1 MPVKDVFD
9 AVENMMV
16 RRDCLG
22 KSSVIEDV
30 LQIAQLP
37 RWRARLAS
45 EPAQPKI
52 SPYSILEILDAPP
65 ARALHDPSLSQAA
78 HRCWRP
84 SKPFEEVN
92 TPPTSPKPQRNAS
105 LGAGGCMSPPRQP
118 TEAINHADKV
128 LEAVV
133 PEEIAEEHKK
143 IDVTQTTTLKDGD
156 AHGSN
161 DEAQANKVSNEEVST
176 KGSQMPDKDE
186 SLLGGLGGGGGLVE
200 EKAAEPASKP
210 QDESAPTY
218 DHMESSTATLRP
230 QIPSAKAPAP
240 MNLSPED
247 LVYLDLTPKTPSASQ
262 PSSRSASSAASITHD
277 ALSTDR
283 PERSPTRSD
292 AGFDEKTSTS
302 EDEREL
308 SSTSEIQSIMEQF
321 SEEGQG
327 PGHEEVMS
335 PRLEVAGPLL
345 GSPIQHPPRKSSLEP
360 LNSGTAS
367 AVQSMQDLRISSS
380 ASVHSQSWDPPDVG
394 PAVPPKPG
402 TADPVAKFL
411 RSFLQEFGKKQ
422 WMVHEQVK
430 IIGDFLAFI
439 TNKMGQCEVWR
450 EVSDA
455 EFDNAREGME
465 KLVMNR
471 LYTQTFSPAIPPPQ
485 PIPGAKPRRRGV
497 ERPMGPGRRGQHQE
511 DVERDDI
518 LAQKVSIYGWIREE
532 HLDIQPVGDSGKRF
546 LVLAQQELLKIKTYR
561 APRDKIIC
569 VLNCCKVIFGLLK
582 HSKSDSSADSF
593 MPLLIYVVLQ
603 ANPEHLVS
611 NVQYILRFRNQEKLG
626 GEAGYYLS
634 SLMGA
639 IQFVE
644 NLDRT
649 TLTISDEEFEKN
661 VEAAVSAIAEKHQ
674 AAEIIEPPP
683 PTQLSEK
690 SSLSRP
696 EVTPRHS
703 MEGESSTP
711 RKSTSSNEYSGDDEK
726 AAMSGLL
733 RTIQRPLSSIGR
745 IFSEEPS
752 NQSGPARTPL
762 PGNTPRMSPNPRPN
776 LDAPKNQPQ
785 QPSQLS
791 QPRDNNARARMSAE
805 DAAARQ
811 ASAELAEAHR
821 IQRAE
826 HANVVETLAGM
837 FPDLDREIISD
848 VVTQKEGRVGLAVD
862 ACLALGS

>member
-1 MPVKDVFD
+1 MD
-9 AVENMMV
+9 AT
-16 RRDCLG
+16 D
-22 KSSVIEDV
+22 
-30 LQIAQLP
+30 
-37 RWRARLAS
+37 
-45 EPAQPKI
+45 
-52 SPYSILEILDAPP
+52 
-65 ARALHDPSLSQAA
+65 
-78 HRCWRP
+78 
-84 SKPFEEVN
+84 
-92 TPPTSPKPQRNAS
+92 
-105 LGAGGCMSPPRQP
+105 
-118 TEAINHADKV
+118 
-128 LEAVV
+128 V
-133 PEEIAEEHKK
+133 PE
-143 IDVTQTTTLKDGD
+143 VG
-156 AHGSN
+156 
-161 DEAQANKVSNEEVST
+161 EAQGMGKVM
-176 KGSQMPDKDE
+176 KGT
-186 SLLGGLGGGGGLVE
+186 
-200 EKAAEPASKP
+200 AAEPL
-210 QDESAPTY
+210 PTSVNSPEERPSY
-218 DHMESSTATLRP
+218 DQMESSTATLKP
-230 QIPSAKAPAP
+230 NTIPAREPTATH
-240 MNLSPED
+240 LSPD
-247 LVYLDLTPKTPSASQ
+247 DQVYLDPTPKTPASSN
-262 PSSRSASSAASITHD
+262 PPSRSTSSAASIPHYARD
-277 ALSTDR
+277 SER
-283 PERSPTRSD
+283 PDRSPTRSD
-292 AGFDEKTSTS
+292 AGFDEKTSMS
-302 EDEREL
+302 EDEREV
-308 SSTSEIQSIMEQF
+308 SSRSEIQSIMEQF

-360 LNSGTAS
+360 LNSSTNS
-367 AVQSMQDLRISSS
+367 AAQSLQDLRISSQ
-380 ASVHSQSWDPPDVG
+380 ASVGSPSWDPSDVG

-402 TADPVAKFL
+402 SIRSFAPQRVADDRHASVDSPISPPPLHRPPPPEPEPEPDLPFDFHRFLEQLRHRTADPVAKFL

-485 PIPGAKPRRRGV
+485 PIPGPKARKRGLD
-497 ERPMGPGRRGQHQE
+497 RPMGPGRRGQHQE

-532 HLDIQPVGDSGKRF
+532 HLDIQPVGESGKRF

-611 NVQYILRFRNQEKLG
+611 NVQYILRFRNQDKLG

-649 TLTISDEEFEKN
+649 TLTISDEEFEQN

-674 AAEIIEPPP
+674 AAEIVEPPP

-690 SSLSRP
+690 STLSRP

-703 MEGESSTP
+703 MEGESSAP
-711 RKSTSSNEYSGDDEK
+711 RRSTSSNEYSGDDEK

-752 NQSGPARTPL
+752 SSSTGPARTPL
-762 PGNTPRMSPNPRPN
+762 PGNTPRMSPNPRVSMDSP
-776 LDAPKNQPQ
+776 AGQPQ
-785 QPSQLS
+785 QTPH
-791 QPRDNNARARMSAE
+791 NGNTRARMSAE

-811 ASAELAEAHR
+811 ASAEAAEAHR

-848 VVTQKEGRVGLAVD
+848 VVTQKDGRVGLAVD
-862 ACLALGS
+862 ACLALSS